1 MVEIPVAGAAWRT
14 VSGWSATRTV
24 GVAILLVMAA
34 IAVLAPVISLAAPD
48 ALLRPMQPPGAGHP
62 LGTDQTGYDLLTQ
75 LFFGAR
81 TALIVGAAAAGI
93 GLALSTAVA
102 LAAGYRGGVVDLVLM
117 RTADLF
123 LVLPRLPLLLLLITL
138 TGPGLFTITIVIAVL
153 SWPWGA
159 RIVRAQVMSLRTRT
173 HIRASELFG
182 GGGVYVAR
190 RHLLPELAPILVSEF
205 IANARLAVLIEVGL
219 GFLGLADPS
228 SRDWGTTLH
237 AALVHPGIY
246 FGTTWIWWVL
256 PPAVALTLL
265 IVGFTLVGMSFET
278 RWNPRL
284 ASMQ

>member
-1 MVEIPVAGAAWRT
+1 MVEARAGTAWRT
-14 VSGWSATRTV
+14 VAGWSGARKA
-24 GVAILLVMAA
+24 GVAILALLVA
-34 IAVLAPVISLAAPD
+34 IAILAPVISPASPN

-62 LGTDQTGYDLLTQ
+62 LGTDQVGYDLLTQ

-81 TALIVGAAAAGI
+81 TALIVGGAAAGL
-93 GLALSTAVA
+93 GLALSTVVA
-102 LAAGYRGGVVDLVLM
+102 LVAGYRGGLADLVLM

-138 TGPGLFTITIVIAVL
+138 TGPGLLTITIVIAVL

-173 HIRASELFG
+173 HVRASELFG
-182 GGGVYVAR
+182 GSGVYVAR

-205 IANARLAVLIEVGL
+205 VANARLAVLIEVGL
-219 GFLGLADPS
+219 GFLGLSDPS
-228 SRDWGTTLH
+228 SRDWGSTLH

-246 FGTTWIWWVL
+246 FGSTWIWWVL
-256 PPAVALTLL
+256 PPAIALTLL
-265 IVGFTLVGMSFET
+265 IVGFMLVGMSFET

-284 ASMQ
+284 ESGQ